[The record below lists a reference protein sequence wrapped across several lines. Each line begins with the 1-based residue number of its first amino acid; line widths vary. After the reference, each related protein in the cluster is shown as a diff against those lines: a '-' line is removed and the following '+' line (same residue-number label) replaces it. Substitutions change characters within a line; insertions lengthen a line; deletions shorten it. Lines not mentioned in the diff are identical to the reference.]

1 VTLIDLKDLPMPI
14 YDGDLEAGE
23 GLPPHAR
30 RLREL
35 MLHHLG
41 FLIASPEYNG
51 SIAPLLKNVIE
62 WCSRLVDGQ
71 DGLAPYGNKVIV
83 LMSASSGGFGGMRA
97 LPHLRAV
104 LSGMGAIVLPN
115 QISVPKADEAFAA
128 GGGMVN
134 DKQRA
139 LVEAL
144 GETLAITL
152 GKLHGQV
159 LVEQPRERRKDLSRV
174 E

>member
-1 VTLIDLKDLPMPI
+1 
-14 YDGDLEAGE
+14 
-23 GLPPHAR
+23 
-30 RLREL
+30 
-35 MLHHLG
+35 MLDHLG

-51 SIAPLLKNVIE
+51 SISPLLKNVID
-62 WCSRLVDGQ
+62 WCSRAVDGQ
-71 DGLAPYGNKVIV
+71 DGLAPYRNKVIV
-83 LMSASSGGFGGMRA
+83 LMSASPGGFGGMRA

-115 QISVPKADEAFAA
+115 QIAVPKAGEAFAP

-159 LVEQPRERRKDLSRV
+159 LVEQATERRKDLSRLG
-174 E
+174 